1 MLAFG
6 SVAEA
11 LDSLLEGDGFE
22 PSVPVAREP
31 VYIAEGE
38 LRGDRQKNWRGTD
51 GFARNKFGTSVPL
64 IVGSDNV
71 KIRTNEVTR
80 NNALGVGI
88 LQNPLASEDPRIQP
102 NPNDDE
108 VQRNLV
114 VANGAHP
121 SSRLPGVDLF

>member
-51 GFARNKFGTSVPL
+51 GS
-64 IVGSDNV
+64 
-71 KIRTNEVTR
+71 
-80 NNALGVGI
+80 
-88 LQNPLASEDPRIQP
+88 NPS
-102 NPNDDE
+102 
-108 VQRNLV
+108 
-114 VANGAHP
+114 P
-121 SSRLPGVDLF
+121 SSGESANHRSFGIRWRFWAPYCEVFGKLNRRRFCPVARDRLEAG

>member
-88 LQNPLASEDPRIQP
+88 LQNPLASEDPRIVLRRQRQRQLP
-102 NPNDDE
+102 IVLPISGDE
-108 VQRNLV
+108 CFD
-114 VANGAHP
+114 
-121 SSRLPGVDLF
+121 SRASQKR